1 MSVRRSRVQVQADGT
16 GTSATT
22 ASVSFSEALAG
33 MADATAPANGALAGT
48 PVDGDA
54 IALMRE
60 RYPEQY
66 NVYFD
71 QASLERLF
79 DSAVAP
85 PVADLAQMI
94 EPSMPA
100 PTREEV
106 VMQDYP
112 HFVENQGLEE
122 IPEESEQRTYDEQQV
137 IPANSNTALVSEAT
151 SRFSSALWY
160 ERIQQQNVILAGA
173 GGIGSYVG
181 FLIARMQVRTLKVYD
196 PDEVEEGNL
205 SGQFYS
211 SADIGQSKV
220 TSLCEMVRNFARFYS
235 FYSRM
240 EYYDINS
247 DTEDVMI
254 CGFDNMSSRRTFYE
268 KWKRHVNEKRSAEE
282 KANCL
287 FIDGRLA
294 AEEFQVFCIQ
304 GTNVVHM
311 QKFEANWLFSD
322 EEAEATLCSYKQT
335 SFCANM
341 IASVMVNL
349 FVNFVANKC
358 EPLIDRALPFFTYYD
373 ATQMIFREEF

>member
-16 GTSATT
+16 GASATT
-22 ASVSFSEALAG
+22 ASVSFSEALSG
-33 MADATAPANGALAGT
+33 MTDATAPANNAGGGIM
-48 PVDGDA
+48 DQ
-54 IALMRE
+54 IQRI
-60 RYPEQY
+60 PEQY
-66 NVYFD
+66 RVYFN
-71 QASLERLF
+71 QADLERLF
-79 DSAVAP
+79 DGAVAP

-220 TSLCEMVRNFARFYS
+220 TALSEMVRTFARFYN
-235 FYSRM
+235 FYSRI
-240 EYYDINS
+240 EYYDRNS

>member
-1 MSVRRSRVQVQADGT
+1 
-16 GTSATT
+16 
-22 ASVSFSEALAG
+22 
-33 MADATAPANGALAGT
+33 
-48 PVDGDA
+48 
-54 IALMRE
+54 
-60 RYPEQY
+60 
-66 NVYFD
+66 
-71 QASLERLF
+71 
-79 DSAVAP
+79 
-85 PVADLAQMI
+85 
-94 EPSMPA
+94 
-100 PTREEV
+100 
-106 VMQDYP
+106 
-112 HFVENQGLEE
+112 
-122 IPEESEQRTYDEQQV
+122 
-137 IPANSNTALVSEAT
+137 
-151 SRFSSALWY
+151 
-160 ERIQQQNVILAGA
+160 
-173 GGIGSYVG
+173 
-181 FLIARMQVRTLKVYD
+181 
-196 PDEVEEGNL
+196 
-205 SGQFYS
+205 
-211 SADIGQSKV
+211 
-220 TSLCEMVRNFARFYS
+220 
-235 FYSRM
+235 
-240 EYYDINS
+240 
-247 DTEDVMI
+247 MI